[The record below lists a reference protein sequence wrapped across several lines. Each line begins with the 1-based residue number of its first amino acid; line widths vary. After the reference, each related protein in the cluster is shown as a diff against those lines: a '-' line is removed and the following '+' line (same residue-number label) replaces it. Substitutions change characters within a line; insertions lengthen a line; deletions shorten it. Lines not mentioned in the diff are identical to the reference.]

1 MATSRTKASEV
12 ALVWPQIQISHGSC
26 RGQTSVHPLP
36 PPPTCTHPLPPAHRP
51 SLLRFFASSPT
62 SRHSAWRILV
72 APSVLVLS
80 QLITYLASLRVPRRA
95 SSIARLAVEY
105 LVGIS
110 FVERKWSN
118 EVRKQRKGEIDVDDS
133 WHYSVVCTWGS
144 EAWLCSEISS
154 SDCRWRPTVDGLT
167 SLWQFSRG
175 LCSRS
180 LRKLKR
186 LGRNGGSR
194 AECSTER
201 LSSSHFE
208 VELIKI

>member
-26 RGQTSVHPLP
+26 RGQTSVLLTLSPRP
-36 PPPTCTHPLPPAHRP
+36 QPAPIRFR
-51 SLLRFFASSPT
+51 LLTGHRFFASSPT